1 MLDRYDAALLRL
13 RETDRELIVARVEL
27 GLDYEEIAGLFEKSS
42 SAAARVGVSR
52 ALIRLAAEMGVARHS

>member
-1 MLDRYDAALLRL
+1 MRRL
-13 RETDRELIVARVEL
+13 QVLVDEIARVEL